1 MTVITRREVNKTLVS
16 NVRNLRQLRNFSGA
30 AFANKV
36 GISRQ
41 YLQQLETGKFS
52 NPSINVVSR
61 MADVLG
67 VTVDDLLASHFEPC
81 ECCQGLGY
89 VKADGGK

>member
-1 MTVITRREVNKTLVS
+1 M
-16 NVRNLRQLRNFSGA
+16 RNFSGA

-41 YLQQLETGKFS
+41 YLQQLESGKFS

-67 VTVDDLLASHFEPC
+67 VGVDDLISGDFETC
-81 ECCQGLGY
+81 EHCQGLGFTR
-89 VKADGGK
+89 KGQS